1 MSGKAGLIIIVI
13 LGLIL
18 LVGSSMFYTVNQ
30 SEHAILLEFE
40 KPVRW
45 DLEPGLHFK
54 WPIVNRVHKY
64 DNRLRVF
71 HTTAIEQ
78 TLGDQKTIVLQAFL
92 CWRITDPLKFYE
104 SVKYEAEAE
113 QKLNDIASSALGS
126 SVGTFPIGALISVVE
141 GKVKL
146 PEIEQKMKVH
156 MADRFKDDYGV
167 TVERFGINRLALP
180 PKNEAAVYRRMETE
194 RKVAAKEYESQGR
207 KEADE
212 IRAKAKRIAEDTITV
227 AMSDATRTRGLGEA
241 KAAKTYADAYS
252 KDAAFYKFWRTL
264 ETYKKV
270 FASKATLVIPSDIEL
285 MRYFRTPEVEKVV
298 ETMEGKM
305 RSEKKKE

>member
-126 SVGTFPIGALISVVE
+126 SVGTFPIGALISVEE

-227 AMSDATRTRGLGEA
+227 AMSDATRTRGLG
-241 KAAKTYADAYS
+241 
-252 KDAAFYKFWRTL
+252 
-264 ETYKKV
+264 
-270 FASKATLVIPSDIEL
+270 
-285 MRYFRTPEVEKVV
+285 
-298 ETMEGKM
+298 
-305 RSEKKKE
+305 